1 MKIILLNNVCKYNEL
16 VFATELIFGDNA
28 KSNLKVP
35 VGFLSQRCEPCGA
48 LFSSLT
54 SKQDSRTGE
63 KWRDIFAV
71 QVLSAGVVKQ
81 DKELRLQGVV
91 VVKATNFKT

>member
-1 MKIILLNNVCKYNEL
+1 MKIILLNNVCKYNDT

-54 SKQDSRTGE
+54 SKQDSRTGGKME
-63 KWRDIFAV
+63 
-71 QVLSAGVVKQ
+71 GH
-81 DKELRLQGVV
+81 LRCPSLKRWCGQ
-91 VVKATNFKT
+91 TR